1 MQLQLLVDLF
11 ALLLTLLHVLQ
22 LPTLP
27 DVQVGQS
34 SNKPDAKRLAAQ
46 RMLQTIKAATKPT
59 QTTSGSPS
67 SPSAADK
74 IETVQDRLS
83 VRVLR
88 KYLEQM
94 GLKGDETK
102 DKSATT
108 AASPARDLTDAFKN
122 IDSASLGGPA
132 NRGVSSIEK
141 LNKIAKLECFK
152 IEFHDIETANGSH
165 ICLLKAELGSNMV
178 CHGIGENQPQ
188 ARENAAE
195 NMLFVIRFF
204 KEKRQGKGSNDKN

>member
-1 MQLQLLVDLF
+1 M
-11 ALLLTLLHVLQ
+11 Q
-22 LPTLP
+22 LPTIP
-27 DVQVGQS
+27 DVQAGRA
-34 SNKPDAKRLAAQ
+34 SNKTDAKQLAAH
-46 RMLQTIKAATKPT
+46 RMLQAIKPATKPT
-59 QTTSGSPS
+59 QTTSASPS
-67 SPSAADK
+67 SPSTADK
-74 IETVQDRLS
+74 IETVEDRLS

-94 GLKGDETK
+94 GLNGDEAK
-102 DKSATT
+102 DSSTATSAST
-108 AASPARDLTDAFKN
+108 ARDLTDAFKN
-122 IDSASLGGPA
+122 VDIAGLGGPA

-152 IEFHDIETANGSH
+152 IEFHDIETASGSH
-165 ICLLKAELGSNMV
+165 MCLLKAELGSNMV

-204 KEKRQGKGSNDKN
+204 KEKRQGKGANNTN